1 MPKTLVLA
9 EKPSVAREIARV
21 MGAKRNCGGFMEGE
35 KYIVTWALGHL
46 VTLADPEKYG
56 DEYKKWSFETLP
68 MLPEKM
74 KLEVIKETSKQFSCV
89 KQLLMSQNVSD
100 VIIATDAGREGELVA
115 RWIIEKAGCKK
126 PLRRLWISSQ
136 TDKAIR
142 DGFANLRDGK
152 DYIPLCNAAKARAE
166 ADWLVGLNVTRALT
180 CRHNAQLSA
189 GRVQTPTLA
198 IIVEREDE
206 IKKFVPKDYFNLHA
220 NFGSFRAIY
229 RNSDGVSAINEKYDA
244 DMIASKVK
252 GREFIVK
259 DVKAVEKRVP
269 APMLYDLTEL
279 QRDANK
285 LFKMSPKETLSVMQ
299 RLYENHKALTY
310 PRTDSRYITEDI
322 VPTLYDRVRAAGVGA
337 LADTSKDIMRSK
349 RTINK
354 LCVNAAKVS
363 DHHAIIPTE
372 EMPDMISF
380 SNEEKKIY
388 VLVASR
394 FFSCFYSDFVYR
406 QVKAELTCG
415 DYSFFVTG
423 KEIIDY
429 GWKKL
434 GITDSDDEEE
444 KDDSESD
451 VSLPALVKGA
461 KIKCTGV
468 DIKALKTSPPS
479 RYTEA
484 SLLSAMENPSKFIKD
499 RKMKEFIGGGLGT
512 PATRADI
519 IEKLYST
526 FYIEKKDNVIY
537 PTSKGIQLIG
547 IVPAELKEPML
558 TAKWEMELEKIS
570 KGEAQ
575 KDKFLTEIRSYAS
588 ELVKTVKNSNATYRH
603 DNMTRTPCP
612 LCGKMLLKVNGKR
625 GEMLVCQDRE
635 CGYHETLSV
644 KTGAR
649 CPNCHKAMEMR
660 GQGESKIIVCKC
672 GFKQKADAFFK
683 AKDDG
688 GKSASKQFVRA
699 FMQKQEKNEPQT
711 ESPLALAMKKA
722 MEQNK
727 K

>member
-1 MPKTLVLA
+1 MSKTLILA

-21 MGAKRNCGGFMEGE
+21 MGAKKNNGGYIEGE

-68 MLPEKM
+68 MLPDKM
-74 KLEVIKETSKQFSCV
+74 KLVIIKETSKQFTMV
-89 KQLLMSQNVSD
+89 KQLMLSDNVSD
-100 VIIATDAGREGELVA
+100 IVIATDAGREGELVA
-115 RWIIEKAGCKK
+115 RWIIEKAACKK
-126 PLRRLWISSQ
+126 PIKRLWISSQ

-142 DGFANLRDGK
+142 DGFSSLRDGK
-152 DYIPLCNAAKARAE
+152 DYLPLCNAAKARAE

-198 IIVEREDE
+198 IIVERENE
-206 IKKFVPKDYFNLHA
+206 IKRFVSKDYYNLHA

-229 RNSDGVSAINEKYDA
+229 RNADGVSAIADRVTAEKLA
-244 DMIASKVK
+244 QKIA
-252 GREFIVK
+252 GREFTVK
-259 DVKAVEKRVP
+259 EVKAVEKRVP

-299 RLYENHKALTY
+299 RLYETHKALTY

-322 VPTLYDRVRAAGVGA
+322 VPTLYDRVRAASVGT
-337 LADTSKDIMRSK
+337 LTDTAKDIMKSRRS
-349 RTINK
+349 INK
-354 LCVNAAKVS
+354 LCVNPSKVS

-372 EMPDMISF
+372 QMPDIYSF

-394 FFSCFYSDFVYR
+394 FFSCFYPDFVYR
-406 QVKAELTCG
+406 QVKAELECQG
-415 DYSFFVTG
+415 ESFFVTG

-434 GITDSDDEEE
+434 GITDADEEEE

-451 VSLPALVKGA
+451 GTLPALVKGA
-461 KIKCTGV
+461 KIKCTGS
-468 DIKALKTSPPS
+468 DIKALKTAPPS

-547 IVPAELKEPML
+547 IVPPELKEPML
-558 TAKWEMELEKIS
+558 TAKWEMELERIA

-575 KDKFLTEIRSYAS
+575 KDVFLSEIRTYAT
-588 ELVKTVKNSNATYRH
+588 ELVKTVKNSESTYKH
-603 DNMTRTPCP
+603 DNVTRTPCP
-612 LCGKMLLKVNGKR
+612 RCGKMLLKVNGKK
-625 GEMLVCQDRE
+625 GELLVCQDRE
-635 CGYHETLSV
+635 CGYHESLSV

-649 CPNCHKAMEMR
+649 CPNCHKALEIR
-660 GQGESKIIVCKC
+660 GQGDAKIVVCKC
-672 GFKQKADAFFK
+672 GFKQKAEGFFK
-683 AKDDG
+683 SKEDG
-688 GKSASKQFVRA
+688 GKSASKQFVRS
-699 FMQKQEKNEPQT
+699 FMQQQQKNEPKT

-722 MEQNK
+722 MEQNGK
-727 K
+727 

>member
-1 MPKTLVLA
+1 MSKTLVLA
-9 EKPSVAREIARV
+9 EKPSVGRELARV
-21 MGAKRNCGGFMEGE
+21 LGARKGGNGFLEGE

-46 VTLADPEKYG
+46 VTLADPEVYG
-56 DEYKKWSFETLP
+56 DEYKKWSFDTLP
-68 MLPEKM
+68 MLPDKM
-74 KLEVIKETSKQFSCV
+74 KLVVIKETTKQYKTV
-89 KQLLMSQNVSD
+89 KELLLSPNVSD

-115 RWIIEKAGCKK
+115 RWILEKAGCKK

-142 DGFANLRDGK
+142 EGFAHLRDGK
-152 DYIPLCNAAKARAE
+152 EYVPLCNAAKARAE

-198 IIVEREDE
+198 IIVERENE
-206 IKKFVPKDYFNLHA
+206 IKHFVPKDYFNLHA
-220 NFGSFRAIY
+220 AFDGFRALY
-229 RNSDGVSAINEKYDA
+229 RNADGISALPERAAAEKLAQAVNGQNFTVS
-244 DMIASKVK
+244 
-252 GREFIVK
+252 
-259 DVKAVEKRVP
+259 DVKSTEKRTPV
-269 APMLYDLTEL
+269 PMLYDLTEL

-299 RLYENHKALTY
+299 RLYEVHKALTY

-322 VPTLYDRVRAAGVGA
+322 VPTLYDRVRAASVGM
-337 LADTSKDIMRSK
+337 LADTAKDILRSR
-349 RTINK
+349 RTICK
-354 LCVNAAKVS
+354 LCVNNEKVS

-372 EMPDMISF
+372 EMPDMIKF
-380 SNEEKKIY
+380 SNEEKRIY
-388 VLVASR
+388 VLVVSR
-394 FFSCFYSDFVYR
+394 FFACFYPDFVYK
-406 QVKAELTCG
+406 QVKAELSCK
-415 DYSFFVTG
+415 DHRFFVSG
-423 KEIIDY
+423 KEIVDY

-434 GITDSDDEEE
+434 GITDSDEEEE
-444 KDDSESD
+444 KDESEAEGG
-451 VSLPALVKGA
+451 LPALKKGDVLR
-461 KIKCTGV
+461 CRGV
-468 DIKALKTSPPS
+468 EIKALKTAPPS

-499 RKMKEFIGGGLGT
+499 RRMKEFIGGGLGT

-519 IEKLYST
+519 IEKLYNT

-547 IVPAELKEPML
+547 IVPTELKEPLL
-558 TAKWEMELEKIS
+558 TAKWEMELEKIA

-575 KDKFLTEIRSYAS
+575 KDGFLNEIRGYAK
-588 ELVKTVKNSNATYRH
+588 ELVSTVKNSNASYKH

-612 LCGKMLLKVNGKR
+612 LCGKMLLKVKGKR

-635 CGYHETLSV
+635 CGYHESLSV

-649 CPNCHKAMEMR
+649 CPNCHKALEIR
-660 GQGESKIIVCKC
+660 GQGEGKIVVCKC
-672 GFKQKADAFFK
+672 GFRQKADSFFK
-683 AKDDG
+683 AKEDN
-688 GKSASKQFVRA
+688 GKAASKQFVRS
-699 FMQKQEKNEPQT
+699 FMQQQAKNEPHT

-722 MEQNK
+722 MEK